1 MMGRPG
7 GRVPTTSIANAYGD
21 TANPHEH
28 ARAMRRAWEE
38 FFVAG
43 RVLPFVRPAI
53 AESWMRSRELGIP
66 PGLRTRPLDE
76 RGIDRLLQSDLR
88 RLLIRASTHVLDR
101 MVEITDGSSLTF
113 TLTDADGLILTQRG
127 PPGLLAQNEHLGVQ
141 RGTRWAE
148 LDVGT
153 NGIGTALTR
162 RQTMRVFAAEHYCE
176 AFHETMCTAAL
187 VRDPLTRQPIGVFDI
202 TSAYTEPASNV
213 WALAMQAASLIESE
227 IQQLLVSSGERLLQT
242 LATQQHDQA
251 AYVIDLECK
260 NTIANQ
266 GATALLTPEDYA
278 SLSTYVHRSV
288 QDHDERVV
296 PHVLKSGRSV
306 LVEVTV
312 VQLGEQPVGALVV
325 VRDNRRHRG
334 TPTGAI
340 AANQLED
347 WRPFNPSVVWLA
359 PARASLHS
367 REPVLVIGEPG
378 SGKSALVTAL
388 QRNTGGGAPRVI
400 DCVSVDSWTDNLL
413 EEAGDSPVLLERIL
427 DLKPALQARLV
438 GWLDGRDEG
447 ARPRLFATACV
458 ADELAL
464 RSSGLRRDLVDRL
477 AVHVVRVPPLRER
490 GDEVEEIALEVI
502 QDVTH
507 GRGYV
512 NQPLSKE
519 ALAILHGY
527 PWPGNV
533 RQLQNVLRRVL
544 LVHTHGEIGVADLPP
559 DIVLGVSEPR
569 RGLIEQLE
577 GEAILRTL
585 QSTGGN
591 VSRAAQVM
599 GLSRATVYRRLHAFR
614 AQRRASSHY

>member
-1 MMGRPG
+1 
-7 GRVPTTSIANAYGD
+7 
-21 TANPHEH
+21 
-28 ARAMRRAWEE
+28 MRRAWEE

-53 AESWMRSRELGIP
+53 AESWLRSRELGIP
-66 PGLRTRPLDE
+66 PGLRTRPIDE

-88 RLLIRASTHVLDR
+88 RLLIRASTQVLDR

-127 PPGLLAQNEHLGVQ
+127 PSILLAQNERLGVQ

-187 VRDPLTRQPIGVFDI
+187 VRDPLTHQPIGVFDI

-227 IQQLLVSSGERLLQT
+227 IQQLLISSGERLLQT
-242 LATQQHDQA
+242 LVAQQHDLA

-266 GATALLTPEDYA
+266 SATALLAPEDYA
-278 SLSTYVHRSV
+278 SLATYVRRSV
-288 QDHDERVV
+288 QDRDEHVV
-296 PHVLKSGRSV
+296 PHVLKSGKSV
-306 LVEVTV
+306 LVEVTA
-312 VQLGEQPVGALVV
+312 VQLREQPVGALVV

-334 TPTGAI
+334 ASSGAAPVSQI
-340 AANQLED
+340 ED
-347 WRPFNPSVVWLA
+347 WRPFNASAAWLV
-359 PARASLHS
+359 PARAGMLSH
-367 REPVLVIGEPG
+367 EPALVIGEAG
-378 SGKSALVTAL
+378 SGKSALVSAL
-388 QRNTGGGAPRVI
+388 QRNAGGGEPKVI
-400 DCVSVDSWTDNLL
+400 DCVSLESWADCLRLL
-413 EEAGDSPVLLERIL
+413 EEAADNAVLLERLL

-438 GWLDGRDEG
+438 GWLDAREEG
-447 ARPRLFATACV
+447 ARPRIFATACV

-464 RSSGLRRDLVDRL
+464 RSSALRRDLVDRL
-477 AVHVVRVPPLRER
+477 AVHVVRMPPLRER
-490 GDEVEEIALEVI
+490 SDEVEQIALEVI

-512 NQPLSKE
+512 NQPVSKE
-519 ALAILHGY
+519 ALAILSGY

-559 DIVLGVSEPR
+559 DIVLGASEPR

-591 VSRAAQVM
+591 VSKAAQVM

-614 AQRRASSHY
+614 AQRRVSSHY